1 MILTLVSTLVVLSV
15 LILFHEFGHFIVAKR
30 SGIKV
35 EIFSLG
41 MGLRLIGIKKG
52 DTDYRIS
59 LVPFGGYIK
68 MAGEDL
74 KDVKGEGNEF
84 PSKSPGVRASV
95 IVAGPVF
102 NLVLA
107 WVGFTIVSF
116 MQGNS
121 EIPTTFV
128 QTPGK
133 QINIQTGDK
142 FVSVNGI
149 ETKTWNDVISGIS
162 KKDSVSCEIERN
174 NEIQKVMV
182 YGESLDIAPK
192 ILPIVGRV
200 IKQGVAWKA
209 GIRENDVINQI
220 IIDSLK
226 DTIQINNWDTLVT
239 LIQNNA
245 RKEIT
250 FLWTRDSTSMSAVL
264 VPEKKEYM
272 DENNKIKEIGM
283 VGVQLKTVR
292 KPITLI
298 GGFKD
303 GFVRTWDVALL
314 TLKFFKNL
322 FAGKMSTKALGGPVS
337 IGKFAGESARW
348 GLDSFILLISF
359 LSIQLFLLN
368 LMPFPPLDGGQ
379 IFIIGIEK
387 LQKRPVPEK
396 TIILIQNIGFSLLML
411 FMVYVTFNDITR
423 IFKK

>member
-1 MILTLVSTLVVLSV
+1 MILTLVSTLIVLSV

-133 QINIQTGDK
+133 QINLQTGDK

-174 NEIQKVMV
+174 NEIQKVIV
-182 YGESLDIAPK
+182 YGESLDIAPR
-192 ILPIVGRV
+192 ILPVVGRV

-220 IIDSLK
+220 IIDSLR
-226 DTIQINNWDTLVT
+226 DTIQISNWDTLVT

-245 RKEIT
+245 RKEVS
-250 FLWTRDSTSMSAVL
+250 FLWTRDSKLMSAVL
-264 VPEKKEYM
+264 IPEKKEYM

-322 FAGKMSTKALGGPVS
+322 FAGKMSAKALGGPVS